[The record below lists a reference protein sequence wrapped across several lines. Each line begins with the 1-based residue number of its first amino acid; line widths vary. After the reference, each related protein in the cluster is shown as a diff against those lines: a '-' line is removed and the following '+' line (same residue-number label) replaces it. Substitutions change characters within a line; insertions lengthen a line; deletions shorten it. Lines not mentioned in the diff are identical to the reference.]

1 MIEPSTIIAAGI
13 VVAGLGV
20 AAYKYKDKIIETL
33 GFQSKPSQTKGQ
45 VEKNATI
52 NIDAEFQ
59 WLETLLATYKK
70 DYISYTLEMFRLKN
84 HLTNDQVSDLQ
95 TKYGK
100 VLATPSFKLHQEY
113 IAKFSNWSNLKLAEK
128 QWLQQRNV
136 AVDDEEHFP
145 EKIRDLL
152 TAEASEEASKI
163 FADFCEQNSI
173 EVVTVKM

>member
-1 MIEPSTIIAAGI
+1 MIEPSTIIAGV

-20 AAYKYKDKIIETL
+20 AAYINKEKIKAAFGLQTD
-33 GFQSKPSQTKGQ
+33 PSQTKGQ

-59 WLETLLATYKK
+59 WLETHLATYKK
-70 DYISYTLEMFRLKN
+70 DYISYTLEMLRLKN
-84 HLTNDQVSDLQ
+84 HLTNDRVSDLQ

-100 VLATPSFKLHQEY
+100 VLAAPSFKLHQEY

-136 AVDDEEHFP
+136 VVDDEEHFP

-152 TAEASEEASKI
+152 IAEASEDALKI